1 MVNALRHLSLHCQ
14 HPYRSLRG
22 CLALAAWSV
31 LVTSLPAHKE
41 FRFLLPALQLLM
53 PLVGAGMH
61 RIAGIRSGRRP
72 LIALLFA
79 CQFGLFAYFGLVH
92 HR

>member
-1 MVNALRHLSLHCQ
+1 M
-14 HPYRSLRG
+14 RG
-22 CLALAAWSV
+22 CLGLASWSV
-31 LVTSLPAHKE
+31 LATSLPAHKE

-53 PLVGAGMH
+53 PLAGAGTH
-61 RIAGIRSGRRP
+61 RIAAIRTGRRARA
-72 LIALLFA
+72 LLALLFA